1 MLQEY
6 VDDPSRSDGRA
17 PGEKIVVELSCPPD
31 PTLVAAMQVIQQVW
45 TGSELVDLTLTQ
57 FDQAT
62 HINNAISDEHRAHC
76 WRWGTEAD
84 PSVAINPFLAPPEE
98 SVANF
103 PNWFDPEAYGWAL
116 EAIQTDDFEERKAL
130 YSKIMLRINEQAPV
144 WYTGGTPTL
153 IAAEESIR
161 GVNNWTLPS
170 GALGNGTPGAQTY
183 FAEMFVS
190 DS

>member
-1 MLQEY
+1 MEWFRRPDGTGFSRRR
-6 VDDPSRSDGRA
+6 VDKTHHLG
-17 PGEKIVVELSCPPD
+17 GV
-31 PTLVAAMQVIQQVW
+31 TW
-45 TGSELVDLTLTQ
+45 LT
-57 FDQAT
+57 
-62 HINNAISDEHRAHC
+62 
-76 WRWGTEAD
+76 
-84 PSVAINPFLAPPEE
+84 AINPFLAPPEE

-116 EAIQTDDFEERKAL
+116 EAIRTDEFEERKAL
-130 YSKIMLRINEQAPV
+130 YSNIMVRINEQAPV

-153 IAAEESIR
+153 IAADENIR